1 LITKISCF
9 SLRYSFKIKA
19 QVFALCAFFI
29 SNGFRNFYNIKM
41 SAEFS
46 KKRDFVREYLLYLQV
61 EKGLAKNS
69 LESYERD
76 LTRLKNW
83 ADKNNYE
90 LLALTRKDLREWLID
105 LAGEKLSEN
114 SKRRAVSALRGF
126 FKFLMFDGH
135 LKKNPAE
142 DLDAP
147 QKGFYLPKFLNR
159 TEIENLLLAPDVSQ
173 EIGLRDRAIL
183 ELMYACGLRV
193 SEAVD
198 LKIPDAEL
206 DAGILTCKGKGGKT
220 RKIPI
225 GSSAVEWLKSY
236 LVLRRKKENIEI
248 QNLFVTSLGRPITR
262 QTIFNFVKEYAA
274 KIGLEGVSPHT
285 LRHSFATHLIQNAAD
300 IRSVQ
305 QMLGHADISTTQIYT
320 HITDA
325 HLRKTYEKF
334 HPRARADFVVKENE

>member
-1 LITKISCF
+1 
-9 SLRYSFKIKA
+9 
-19 QVFALCAFFI
+19 
-29 SNGFRNFYNIKM
+29 M
-41 SAEFS
+41 SDNFS

-76 LTRLKNW
+76 LTKLKTW
-83 ADKNNYE
+83 AEKNNFD
-90 LLALTRKDLREWLID
+90 LLKLTRKDLREWLID
-105 LAGEKLSEN
+105 LAGENLAET
-114 SKRRAVSALRGF
+114 SKRRMVSALRGF

-135 LKKNPAE
+135 ISKNPAE

-159 TEIENLLLAPDVSQ
+159 AEIENLLLVPDVSG
-173 EIGLRDRAIL
+173 ETGLRDRAIL

-198 LKIPDAEL
+198 LKISDVEL

-225 GSSAVEWLKSY
+225 GTSAVEWLKSY
-236 LVLRRKKENIEI
+236 LVLRRKKEKGAIR
-248 QNLFVTSLGRPITR
+248 NLFVTSLGRPLNR
-262 QTIFNFVKEYAA
+262 QIIFNFIKEYSE

-285 LRHSFATHLIQNAAD
+285 LRHSFATHLVQNSAD

-334 HPRARADFVVKENE
+334 HPRAKSTFSIKEND